1 MKSGPFPDTTTPK
14 GLQMTQYTISTSASL
29 LHKAAELDLLALRAD
44 DSVHANVYQR
54 VADMNRVAAAF
65 ARITETL
72 DWRDAQAGVVKG
84 PWPMNHPIPSAPA

>member
-1 MKSGPFPDTTTPK
+1 
-14 GLQMTQYTISTSASL
+14 MTHYTISTSASL

-65 ARITETL
+65 ANITETL
-72 DWRDAQAGVVKG
+72 DWRDAQAGVGKDAC
-84 PWPMNHPIPSAPA
+84 PLNHPTLPVPA